1 MKNNLADILKVSLI
15 LILTIIYSCKN
26 EQSAWEKAQNTD
38 SLTEIESFIKDF
50 PQSKH
55 LAEAQEL
62 LFYKKA
68 LKTNTIEDYESFI
81 KQYPAS
87 TELTEISKRLLVLKE
102 NFAYDVAVKANTV
115 ESFEDFIK
123 QFPEGENTMKAKSI
137 RRDLLLK
144 DLTPDCVFVYGYT
157 EDSNFG
163 IWFGKL
169 TYAFDL
175 NSVGVTFQNPDPK
188 KQKVVI
194 AVLSTKNLPKEMEF
208 GKAYLWRGDKD
219 FIYIRDIDKKQKP
232 DVIAQLL
239 GLKNLGA
246 NSFGEMPFK

>member
-15 LILTIIYSCKN
+15 LILTMLYSCKN

-38 SLTEIESFIKDF
+38 SLIEIESFIKDF

-68 LKTNTIEDYESFI
+68 LITNTIDDYESFI
-81 KQYPAS
+81 KQYPVSAK
-87 TELTEISKRLLVLKE
+87 LTEISKRLLVLKE

-115 ESFEDFIK
+115 ESYEVFIK
-123 QFPEGENTMKAKSI
+123 QFPDSENAIKAKAI
-137 RRDLLLK
+137 HRDLLLK
-144 DLTPDCVFVYGYT
+144 DLTPDCVFVYGFT

-175 NSVGVTFQNPDPK
+175 NSVGIQFQNPNPK

-194 AVLSTKNLPKEMEF
+194 AVLSTKNLPKELEF

-246 NSFGEMPFK
+246 NSFGEIPFK